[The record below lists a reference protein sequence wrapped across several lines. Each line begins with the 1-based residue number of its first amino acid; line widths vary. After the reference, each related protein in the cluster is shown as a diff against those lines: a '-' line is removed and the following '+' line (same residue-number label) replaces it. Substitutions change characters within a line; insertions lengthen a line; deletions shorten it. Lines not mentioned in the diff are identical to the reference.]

1 MIQDF
6 HTYLFFCRVQERQRE
21 QEQRYLRAELR
32 KVHRASVWQHILGRL
47 SACFMTPAAS
57 EQQRNMSIPLEVFVS
72 EEEKLTQDGFTAE
85 EIVALYRLRQ
95 WYQRWGS
102 EHLVMMRHWEFLKLL
117 VKDGKLEA

>member
-47 SACFMTPAAS
+47 SAFFMTPAAS
-57 EQQRNMSIPLEVFVS
+57 EQQRNMSIPLEAFVS
-72 EEEKLTQDGFTAE
+72 EEEKLTQDALPLRRSLLCTGSGNG
-85 EIVALYRLRQ
+85 IKGGVASIWL
-95 WYQRWGS
+95 
-102 EHLVMMRHWEFLKLL
+102 
-117 VKDGKLEA
+117 